1 MRDQNHATGKAMN
14 DSLTKDEYE
23 ALAQIRK
30 ARKGERPS
38 ACVARNAKALIG
50 LKYVTR
56 GKDGAFMLTDK
67 GQQTLLVKRC
77 IDGLRLVATAA
88 VAATAPAKLDADVV
102 AFLSRKGL
110 IAPHAAGE
118 GFELT
123 VRGRESLADIESREG
138 KSA

>member
-1 MRDQNHATGKAMN
+1 MD

-30 ARKGERPS
+30 ARKGDRPS

-67 GQQTLLVKRC
+67 GQQTLFVKRC
-77 IDGLRLVATAA
+77 IDGLRTVATAA
-88 VAATAPAKLDADVV
+88 VATTAPAKLDADVV

>member
-1 MRDQNHATGKAMN
+1 MD

-50 LKYVTR
+50 LKYITR

-67 GQQTLLVKRC
+67 GQQTLFVKRC
-77 IDGLRLVATAA
+77 IDGLRI
-88 VAATAPAKLDADVV
+88 VAAASVAAAAPAKLDADVA

-123 VRGRESLADIESREG
+123 SRGRESLADIEARDG
-138 KSA
+138 KFA